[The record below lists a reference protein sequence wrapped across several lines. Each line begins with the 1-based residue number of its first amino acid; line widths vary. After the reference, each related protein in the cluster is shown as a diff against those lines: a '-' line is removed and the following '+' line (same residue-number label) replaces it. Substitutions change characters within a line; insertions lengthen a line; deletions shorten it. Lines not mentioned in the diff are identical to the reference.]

1 MYLGS
6 SAEVSADGF
15 RVCFAF
21 SFDFCKASVSGI
33 TGDFRQRWMLEE
45 GLSVFEDGR
54 DCLR

>member
-21 SFDFCKASVSGI
+21 SFDFCKAGVSGI

-45 GLSVFEDGR
+45 GFSVFEDGR